1 MFGGATLQYLLARKR
16 SKLIIMFGTL
26 QEDVK
31 RFSALRLSA
40 MRLLARKISAMRRSI
55 WRIAFSEF
63 Q

>member
-31 RFSALRLSA
+31 RFSALRL
-40 MRLLARKISAMRRSI
+40 LARRISAMRRSI